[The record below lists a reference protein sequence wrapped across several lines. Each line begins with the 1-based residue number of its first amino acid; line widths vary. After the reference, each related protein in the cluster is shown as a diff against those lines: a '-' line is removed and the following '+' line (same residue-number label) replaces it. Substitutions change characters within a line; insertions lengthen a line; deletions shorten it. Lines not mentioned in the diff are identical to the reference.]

1 MTARWLVVVVSGPGL
16 TLQDRGRRGYLA
28 QGLSVGGA
36 ADPRALVEGSAL
48 LGQTGDLAVVE
59 MAGLGGTFALEGG
72 PNTFALTGAR
82 MRATLDNARLR
93 WNTSYPL
100 APGQILK
107 IGPAVAGAF
116 GYLTLAGGI
125 ATDPFM
131 GSRSTHLAA
140 GIGGA
145 LATGARL
152 PLGDGIA
159 PAGLTLDVADRFSG
173 GEVRVL
179 EGPQSALFSVET
191 RDRFAATTFIR
202 DPRGNRMGVQLAQDG
217 GAFQA
222 QGGLSIIS
230 EVIVPGD
237 IQMTGAGTPFVLGPE
252 CQTTGGYPRIAT
264 VIPSDLPK
272 IMQAAPGAKLRF
284 RFVTRDAALAA
295 WRAEMAERSAL
306 APYPLVRD
314 PHDIGDLLAYQ
325 LIGGVT
331 AGGDDP

>member
-1 MTARWLVVVVSGPGL
+1 MTVPTLIVVAAGPGL
-16 TLQDRGRRGYLA
+16 TVQDRGRPGYLA

-36 ADPRALVEGSAL
+36 ADQRALSEGGAL
-48 LGQTGDLAVVE
+48 LGQAGDLAALE
-59 MAGLGGTFALEGG
+59 MAGLGGSFALEGG
-72 PNTFALTGAR
+72 STTFALTGAR
-82 MRATLDNARLR
+82 MRATLDGAALR
-93 WNTSYPL
+93 WNTSYPF
-100 APGQILK
+100 APGQSLK
-107 IGPAVAGAF
+107 FGPALAGTF

-145 LATGARL
+145 LEAGERL
-152 PLGDGIA
+152 PLGTGSA
-159 PAGLTLDVADRFSG
+159 PPGLTLDVSDRFSG

-179 EGPQSALFSVET
+179 EGPQSTLFPAEART
-191 RDRFAATTFIR
+191 RFATTAFR
-202 DPRGNRMGVQLAQDG
+202 RNPRGNRMGVQLAQDG
-217 GAFQA
+217 GPFEAR
-222 QGGLSIIS
+222 GGLSIIS

-272 IMQAAPGAKLRF
+272 IMQAAPGAGLRF

-295 WRAEMAERSAL
+295 WRAEMAERRAL

-331 AGGDDP
+331 AGGDEP